1 MPIQDI
7 ISDSVG
13 AFLRGIGE
21 FLPNIL
27 AAIVI
32 LIVGWIIAKL
42 LKMAVGRGLRV
53 IRFPSLTAKAGIDDF
68 LKTGGV
74 EKSTTDLIAV
84 LVYWLVMLI
93 VLVAAV
99 SALQLEAASTVLNQI
114 LFYIPNII
122 VAVIVVAVG
131 LYAANFVSAIVQT
144 AVANAGIEQA
154 EFVAA
159 ISRYA
164 MIIFTFAIA
173 LEQLGIGR
181 DIVTNGFLVLLGAA
195 SFAAAL
201 AVGLGARDVVA
212 KYLEELIRKKE
223 DRRS

>member
-1 MPIQDI
+1 MPIRDI

-13 AFLRGIGE
+13 AFVRGIGE

-42 LKMAVGRGLRV
+42 LKAVVGQGLRA
-53 IRFPSLTAKAGIDDF
+53 IRFPSLTAKAGIDNF

-99 SALQLEAASTVLNQI
+99 TALQLEAASTVLNQI

-131 LYAANFVSAIVQT
+131 LYAANFVSALVRT

>member
-1 MPIQDI
+1 M
-7 ISDSVG
+7 
-13 AFLRGIGE
+13 
-21 FLPNIL
+21 
-27 AAIVI
+27 
-32 LIVGWIIAKL
+32 
-42 LKMAVGRGLRV
+42 

-74 EKSTTDLIAV
+74 EKSTTDLVAV

-99 SALQLEAASTVLNQI
+99 TALQLEAASTVLNQI

-122 VAVIVVAVG
+122 VVVAVG
-131 LYAANFVSAIVQT
+131 LYAANFVSALVQT

-212 KYLEELIRKKE
+212 KYLEEMIRKRE
-223 DRRS
+223 NRRS

>member
-1 MPIQDI
+1 MREQS
-7 ISDSVG
+7 ISRRRMLRLSAG
-13 AFLRGIGE
+13 AAALVTLGACAAAKE
-21 FLPNIL
+21 AAPNSTRKPL
-27 AAIVI
+27 VAI
-32 LIVGWIIAKL
+32 
-42 LKMAVGRGLRV
+42 
-53 IRFPSLTAKAGIDDF
+53 
-68 LKTGGV
+68 
-74 EKSTTDLIAV
+74 

-99 SALQLEAASTVLNQI
+99 SALQLDAASTVLNQI

-131 LYAANFVSAIVQT
+131 LYAANFVAAMVRT

-164 MIIFTFAIA
+164 MILFTFAIA

-181 DIVTNGFLVLLGAA
+181 EIVTNGFLVLLGAA

-212 KYLEELIRKKE
+212 RYLEELMKKRE
-223 DRRS
+223 DRSS

>member
-32 LIVGWIIAKL
+32 LVAGWIVARL
-42 LKMAVGRGLRV
+42 LMAAVGRWLRV
-53 IRFPSLTAKAGIDDF
+53 IRFPVLTAKAGIDDF

-74 EKSTTDLIAV
+74 EKSTTDVVAI

-99 SALQLEAASTVLNQI
+99 TALQLDAASIVLNQI

-131 LYAANFVSAIVQT
+131 LYAANFVSAMVRT

-181 DIVTNGFLVLLGAA
+181 EIVTNGFLVLLGAA

-212 KYLEELIRKKE
+212 RYLEELMKKRE
-223 DRRS
+223 ERGS

>member
-32 LIVGWIIAKL
+32 LIVGWIIAKIF
-42 LKMAVGRGLRV
+42 KAAVGRGLRV

-74 EKSTTDLIAV
+74 EKSTTDLVAV

-99 SALQLEAASTVLNQI
+99 TALRLEAASTVLNQI

-131 LYAANFVSAIVQT
+131 LYAANFVSAVVRT

-212 KYLEELIRKKE
+212 KYLEELVRKRE

>member
-42 LKMAVGRGLRV
+42 FKMAVGRGLRV

-131 LYAANFVSAIVQT
+131 LYAANFVSTIVQT

-154 EFVAA
+154 QFVAA